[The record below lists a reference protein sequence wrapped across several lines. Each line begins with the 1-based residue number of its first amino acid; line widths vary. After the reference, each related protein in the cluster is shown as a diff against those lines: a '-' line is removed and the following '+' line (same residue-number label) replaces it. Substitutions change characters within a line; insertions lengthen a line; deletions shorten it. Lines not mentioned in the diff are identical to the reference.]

1 MLRCSSSTVKSLSVY
16 RSSNTDNWW
25 ASTNV
30 SSIPLLFFNKLA
42 TPNAGEEKVAQGVV
56 MLLALAIH
64 DYTDGMPPMMSNVM
78 YMSAPQYIDA
88 LVTDPEVAEAAKAF
102 LSEVLTAK

>member
-1 MLRCSSSTVKSLSVY
+1 METGKRITLPGREEMLERLSKVCDVDHT
-16 RSSNTDNWW
+16 RQKFF
-25 ASTNV
+25 
-30 SSIPLLFFNKLA
+30 PKLLQH
-42 TPNAGEEKVAQGVV
+42 AGEEKVAQGVV

-64 DYTDGMPPMMSNVM
+64 DYTDGMPPMMASLM

-102 LSEVLTAK
+102 LNEVLTAK